1 MLEFRSGSAKVSWQ
15 ICVSLSFWDGRW
27 GVGCHE
33 MRSAL
38 LLSCKSVITCRMQAA
53 VHCSGF
59 FDPLSGVDSL
69 GIESM

>member
-1 MLEFRSGSAKVSWQ
+1 
-15 ICVSLSFWDGRW
+15 
-27 GVGCHE
+27 

-53 VHCSGF
+53 VHCSGV